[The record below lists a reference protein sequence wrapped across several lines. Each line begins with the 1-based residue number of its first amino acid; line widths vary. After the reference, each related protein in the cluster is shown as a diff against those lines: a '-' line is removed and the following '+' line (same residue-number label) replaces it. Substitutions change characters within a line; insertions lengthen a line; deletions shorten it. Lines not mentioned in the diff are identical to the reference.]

1 VKLRSSGTNC
11 TEPRYPKDSGK
22 DFGDVIHYDIV
33 RDTIDTVSCTIDTVF
48 LYGEYRTLRIK
59 IKSSL
64 FRPSD

>member
-33 RDTIDTVSCTIDTVF
+33 RDTIDTVF